1 VDEVE
6 LIFADNKNRLIHTD
20 ADGSNPFTLAEY
32 VFGDG
37 QRRVAG
43 RRDFGDEADTEK
55 RRTVTKQSGAVPA
68 PAPNSAL

>member
-1 VDEVE
+1 MGTSGPGHDRKEI
-6 LIFADNKNRLIHTD
+6 LRFALD
-20 ADGSNPFTLAEY
+20 
-32 VFGDG
+32 DG

-43 RRDFGDEADTEK
+43 RRDFGDEADAEK